1 MTQYNCKIRYTD
13 DRGRSH
19 NVIIESDLSDRRYIE
34 QLVRARY
41 PAKDVFINNVRQGKL
56 YGGTPKLHH

>member
-1 MTQYNCKIRYTD
+1 MTIYNVKARYTD

-19 NVIIESDLSDRRYIE
+19 NITLQSDLSDRRFIE

-41 PAKDVFINNVRQGKL
+41 PADKVFINTVNQAR
-56 YGGTPKLHH
+56 